1 MTDRVGRR
9 MTDRVG
15 RVRISLEV
23 LAEAFL
29 PAGSTIRDAST
40 SDTYG
45 ELWLIVEHPDFEERL
60 EGDWLP
66 IETVIAEHVEK
77 RWLR

>member
-1 MTDRVGRR
+1 MS
-9 MTDRVG
+9 DRVG

-23 LAEAFL
+23 LAEALL
-29 PAGSTIRDAST
+29 PAGSTIRNAWT

-45 ELWLIVEHPDFEERL
+45 ELWLMVEHPDFEERL
-60 EGDWLP
+60 EGDVLP
-66 IETVIAEHVEK
+66 IETVIHVEK